1 MITGAILHLSL
12 LLKGFLTGITLT
24 MMLGPVTMI
33 ILRYGI
39 QINRVA
45 GVWAA
50 LGTWVSDFFF
60 IAITYW
66 ATAFI
71 SEWIDRSDVRTG
83 IYIVGGIALMGM
95 GILMTRG
102 KATTLQPDKSAYF
115 GSYAR
120 AFLGGFLVN
129 SLSPFTLFFWAGVAI
144 LLRMQ
149 EHAPIWYYTGLML
162 SLAGGDFLKAW
173 IAPKLTLWIK
183 DQYVQK
189 VQMVA
194 GVFIILTGV
203 YMIVKGFLE
212 QS

>member
-1 MITGAILHLSL
+1 MITGTILHLSL

-39 QINRVA
+39 QVNRVA

-50 LGTWVSDFFF
+50 FGTWVSDFVF
-60 IAITYW
+60 IGITYW
-66 ATAFI
+66 ATAYI
-71 SEWIDRSDVRTG
+71 SEWIDRSEVRTG
-83 IYIVGGIALMGM
+83 IYIAGGIALMGM
-95 GILMTRG
+95 GWLLTRG
-102 KATTLQPDKSAYF
+102 RSTVQSEKSAYL
-115 GSYAR
+115 GSYTR
-120 AFLGGFLVN
+120 AFLGGFFVN

-149 EHAPIWYYTGLML
+149 EHPPIWYYLGLML

-173 IAPKLTLWIK
+173 IAPKLTIWIK

-189 VQMVA
+189 VQIVA
-194 GVFIILTGV
+194 GVFILLTGI
-203 YMIVKGFLE
+203 YMITKGFLE
-212 QS
+212 

>member
-1 MITGAILHLSL
+1 
-12 LLKGFLTGITLT
+12 

-39 QINRVA
+39 QVNRAA
-45 GVWAA
+45 GVWTA

-66 ATAFI
+66 ATAYI
-71 SEWIDRSDVRTG
+71 SEWIDRSEVRTG
-83 IYIVGGIALMGM
+83 IYIIGGIALIGM
-95 GILMTRG
+95 GVLLKRSEAKTVN
-102 KATTLQPDKSAYF
+102 PDKGQILS
-115 GSYAR
+115 SYSR

-144 LLRMQ
+144 VLRMQ
-149 EHAPIWYYTGLML
+149 EHTPAWYYIGLMI

-173 IAPKLTLWIK
+173 IAPKLTVWIK

-189 VQMVA
+189 VQVVA
-194 GVFIILTGV
+194 GVFIILTGI
-203 YMIVKGFLE
+203 YMITKGLLE
-212 QS
+212 

>member
-1 MITGAILHLSL
+1 MIHGIFLHISL

-39 QINRVA
+39 QVNRAA

-50 LGTWVSDFFF
+50 FGTWVSDFVF
-60 IAITYW
+60 IGITYW

-71 SEWIDRSDVRTG
+71 SEWVNRGDVRTS
-83 IYIVGGIALMGM
+83 IYIIGGVALMGM
-95 GILMTRG
+95 GFLLTRG
-102 KATTLQPDKSAYF
+102 SSKTIAPDKHQAIR
-115 GSYAR
+115 SYSR

-129 SLSPFTLFFWAGVAI
+129 SLSPFTLFFWAGIAI
-144 LLRMQ
+144 VLRMQ
-149 EHAPIWYYTGLML
+149 EHAPIWYYVGLMI
-162 SLAGGDFLKAW
+162 SLASGDFLKAW

-189 VQMVA
+189 VQVVA
-194 GVFIILTGV
+194 GVFIILTGT
-203 YMIVKGFLE
+203 YMIAKGLLE
-212 QS
+212 